1 MKSHLNRLLLSTLV
15 LVLFLSLFGLETV
28 RVQGQVIEA
37 PTEDQRLIN
46 YFEPVD
52 LSMDTFEEEVFL
64 TQYNVDIHPSSLDSV
79 AAASREVHK
88 FQRQLRGYYTNYE
101 LLTKLSRWVAGRFKY
116 DEDYWLTG
124 MSDALVASKGVCWY
138 YAYLF
143 DYLAKSYGFTSQV
156 MYGYIDGKAHKKLP
170 KEAPTLQGVERN
182 SAFFIQQRI
191 RHRNFIK
198 EEDFHIIHCGK
209 VSLWKLKI

>member
-28 RVQGQVIEA
+28 RVQGQIIES

-79 AAASREVHK
+79 AAASREVHR
-88 FQRQLRGYYTNYE
+88 FQNQLRGYYTNYE
-101 LLTKLSRWVAGRFKY
+101 LLTKLSRWVAGRFEY

-124 MSDALVASKGVCWY
+124 MSDALVASKGVCWH

-156 MYGYIDGKAHKKLP
+156 MYGYIDGEAHVVNRVLYGGNWKYFDLVAGCYWLDKEQIEDVLGYQESPSQKL
-170 KEAPTLQGVERN
+170 V
-182 SAFFIQQRI
+182 
-191 RHRNFIK
+191 
-198 EEDFHIIHCGK
+198 
-209 VSLWKLKI
+209 